1 MGALFSFFDTVFFFL
16 VRKKTVKVD
25 RKTRM
30 LLPVSFVCLYA
41 CRIYSWLLIS
51 CCNHRPV
58 GLWALNSVQDIL
70 GWVLKQIACDLL
82 PDCTEGQLR
91 TAGIQKP
98 GQVNQ
103 EQVGNTNLRKSC
115 FLGLR
120 TYNLQF

>member
-1 MGALFSFFDTVFFFL
+1 MF
-16 VRKKTVKVD
+16 VD
-25 RKTRM
+25 CK
-30 LLPVSFVCLYA
+30 LK
-41 CRIYSWLLIS
+41 LIHGQLQIPS
-51 CCNHRPV
+51 GYLRSDNHRPV